1 MLGASAGA
9 SCQTSR
15 DVAWTESCDMKCAQ
29 AAGWT
34 MGGGGLSIMMLD
46 TKGASEALTKKF
58 ICHMTSAQK
67 ATCGDAASG
76 FWGRREEEGKKK
88 RWEGEASRR
97 HHAGGVLVSLRW
109 VLVAFQGAS
118 KKCAHARLP
127 RFDEGEAWGM
137 AADVVRNAM
146 SVLHSRSTIVLL
158 RPKCSHTHGVRVA
171 CHSKPD
177 GVLWESYW

>member
-1 MLGASAGA
+1 
-9 SCQTSR
+9 
-15 DVAWTESCDMKCAQ
+15 
-29 AAGWT
+29 
-34 MGGGGLSIMMLD
+34 MMLD

-88 RWEGEASRR
+88 VGGRGESSASC
-97 HHAGGVLVSLRW
+97 GGVLVSLRW

-127 RFDEGEAWGM
+127 RFDEGE
-137 AADVVRNAM
+137 V
-146 SVLHSRSTIVLL
+146 
-158 RPKCSHTHGVRVA
+158 
-171 CHSKPD
+171 
-177 GVLWESYW
+177 